1 MKINIFHFLN
11 RLWGTNITIA
21 LTGLPIVITGEV
33 IGGDGAIITLRL
45 RDGSSVYIES
55 NLIAFFY

>member
-1 MKINIFHFLN
+1 MYELITNNFQ
-11 RLWGTNITIA
+11 GTNITIA

-33 IGGDGAIITLRL
+33 IGGDGCIISLRL
-45 RDGSSVYIES
+45 RDGSNVYIES

>member
-1 MKINIFHFLN
+1 MYDLITNNFQ
-11 RLWGTNITIA
+11 GTNITIA

-33 IGGDGAIITLRL
+33 IGWDGSIITLRL

-55 NLIAFFY
+55 SLIAFFY